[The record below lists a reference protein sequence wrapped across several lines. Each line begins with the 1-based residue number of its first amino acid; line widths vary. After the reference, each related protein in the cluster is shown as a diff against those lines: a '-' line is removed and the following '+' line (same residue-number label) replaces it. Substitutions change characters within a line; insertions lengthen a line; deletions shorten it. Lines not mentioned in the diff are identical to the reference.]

1 VTIELT
7 LFNELR
13 EHMPA
18 GATGR
23 RARVEIPDRL
33 DVFGLIEHLGIPF
46 EADEGQIVVA
56 LNDQVADLHAPI
68 RDGDR
73 VSIFPPLA
81 GG

>member
-1 VTIELT
+1 MTILLT
-7 LFNELR
+7 LFGELT

-18 GATGR
+18 GASGR
-23 RARVEIPDRL
+23 RARVEIPDGTTAFR
-33 DVFGLIEHLGIPF
+33 LIERLGIPF

-56 LNDQVADLHAPI
+56 VNDEVVDLNATI

>member
-1 VTIELT
+1 VTIELS
-7 LFNELR
+7 LFGELR
-13 EHMPA
+13 QHLPE

-23 RARVEIPDRL
+23 RSRVEIPDGL
-33 DVFGLIEHLGIPF
+33 DVFGLIEHLGIPY
-46 EADEGQIVVA
+46 EADEGLIVVA
-56 LNDQVADLHAPI
+56 INDQVADHHAPI